1 MKRSLAL
8 VLCLFFVFLFPN
20 TSLAAGFSQDADAIE
35 TTAQSVLMLSI
46 YDSKGQLIA
55 TGSAFC
61 AINSTILITNYH
73 VIEDASKVVATS
85 DTGREYYPTKV
96 LCADKGM
103 DIAIIGFDNPTSLRP
118 LAIKPDDHLKRG
130 SSVVA
135 IGSPEGLRNTVSIGN
150 ISSQFEED
158 GKPWIQFT
166 APISH
171 GSSGGALLNDD
182 GQVIGVTSAIYK
194 SGQNLNFAIN
204 ISVAQAMYNAWDG
217 KEYTFRNFKSTAKMD
232 FTNVYNSES
241 KTETLISSE
250 SSAWVCPDCGHQ
262 NTTKFCSE
270 CGMEKPI
277 WICACGQINN
287 GKFCG
292 SCGRSVASLIQE
304 LNDAFALMDQ
314 NKHLEAIP
322 ILEGLEYFNC
332 VSIASSKG
340 KNITAYEQLR
350 TAYYE
355 MAISSYSS
363 SLYSDAILY
372 FEKSEHYNN
381 ADEMILSS
389 HYKKGENYL
398 KEKNYA
404 EAINEM
410 GLAGTY
416 QDAQTRIK
424 EIYYLQ
430 GLDSLDHQQYDDA
443 KSYFAKAIGYADAAS
458 KIKEVDE
465 IQKGNIYAE
474 GERLFAAKEYAAAAD
489 QFSSIR
495 GYSDASTRVLQCY
508 YEKGM
513 VLLAEKKF
521 DEAKDYFSK
530 AIGYADAV
538 VKIKETDNEKKA
550 SIYAEGERLFAA
562 QEYDAAAKQFSSI
575 RSYSDAANRILQ
587 CYYEKGMLLLSEKKY
602 QEASRAFNN
611 AGTYLDAREQ
621 KNEAIY
627 LQIKAE
633 YEAKASVG
641 KFTDENRMLA
651 AASELKKIKDTN
663 PHAAEFY
670 IELEYMLGIA
680 NLKEGYYQTAISYL
694 SEAKNFSDANEKIHE
709 AQIALCRS
717 YISLKLY
724 SKAYELY
731 LQAKNTENPIEDFP
745 VLQVGDKAAS
755 IRDILNTAKGMGV
768 IESYSKNETEYKEKY
783 ASAVKKI
790 EKNLALTA
798 DGIITLSEYITIKDL
813 IYPSL
818 DSERV
823 KTLLEKLSDL
833 GYLSNLPDTHSKY
846 DRKYTSGIKKAET
859 ALKLKADGY
868 VTDEEYNIILKQ
880 YVSTPKAPDNVKAT
894 VKNADVTISWS
905 HSQQNVLFKVYR
917 GGVLVATTKNK
928 SYVDKGVKTGK
939 TYRYSVQACNYTKS
953 SNKTTVNCNVPIYYK
968 SVTIDQLVNNAKDY
982 EGDYVSIS
990 KMPVAW
996 KSASNVSDY
1005 VIACSKTIN
1014 GKTYN
1019 IRLELKNY
1027 NDWGWEKGKGLKD
1040 VKLISAGGK
1049 GKVRIMKSDGY
1060 IVYNNGIVPVIELD
1074 SITWE
1079 YK

>member
-1 MKRSLAL
+1 MRMKRSLAL
-8 VLCLFFVFLFPN
+8 VLCLFFVFVFSN
-20 TSLAAGFSQDADAIE
+20 ASLAAGFSQDADAIE

-46 YDSKGQLIA
+46 YNSKGQLIA

-73 VIEDASKVVATS
+73 VIEDASKVTATS

-96 LCADKGM
+96 ICADKDM

-118 LAIKPDDHLKRG
+118 LALKPDDHLKRG

-182 GQVIGVTSAIYK
+182 GQVIGVTSAMYK

-204 ISVAQAMYNAWDG
+204 IAVAQAMYNAWDG
-217 KEYTFRNFKSTAKMD
+217 KEYTFQNFKSTAKMD
-232 FTNVYNSES
+232 FTNVYNTDS
-241 KTETLISSE
+241 KTETIISSE
-250 SSAWVCPDCGHQ
+250 SSTWVCPDCGHQ
-262 NTTKFCSE
+262 NTTRFCSE

-304 LNDAFALMDQ
+304 LNEAFALMDQ
-314 NKHLEAIP
+314 NKYLEAIP

-340 KNITAYEQLR
+340 KNITAHEQIR

-355 MAISSYSS
+355 MAISSYNS

-474 GERLFAAKEYAAAAD
+474 GERLFAAKEYDAAAD

-508 YEKGM
+508 YEKGIA
-513 VLLAEKKF
+513 LLAEKKF
-521 DEAKDYFSK
+521 DEAKSYFRK
-530 AIGYADAV
+530 ALGYADAA
-538 VKIKETDNEKKA
+538 KKRKEADAAKEA
-550 SIYAEGERLFAA
+550 SIYAEGESLFAA
-562 QEYDAAAKQFSSI
+562 KEYDAAAAKFSSI
-575 RSYSDAANRILQ
+575 RSYSDAATRILQ
-587 CYYEKGMLLLSEKKY
+587 CYYEKGTLLLSEKKY
-602 QEASRAFNN
+602 QEASQAFKN

-627 LQIKAE
+627 LQIRAD
-633 YEAKASVG
+633 YEAKALTGV
-641 KFTDENRMLA
+641 A
-651 AASELKKIKDTN
+651 AVSELKRIKDTN
-663 PHAAEFY
+663 THAAEFY
-670 IELEYMLGIA
+670 AELEYKLGVS
-680 NLKEGYYQTAISYL
+680 LLEQGYYPSAISHL
-694 SEAKNFSDANEKIHE
+694 SEAKNYSDAKVKLQE
-709 AQIALCRS
+709 AQDALCRS
-717 YISLKLY
+717 YISKKQY
-724 SKAYELY
+724 SEAYEIY
-731 LQAKNTENPIEDFP
+731 LQAKNTNNPIKDFP
-745 VLQVGDKAAS
+745 VLQVGDKAA
-755 IRDILNTAKGMGV
+755 IMTNILSVAKGMEFIG
-768 IESYSKNETEYKEKY
+768 SYSKSETEYKAKY
-783 ASAVKKI
+783 VSTVKKI
-790 EKNLALTA
+790 EINLALTA

-939 TYRYSVQACNYTKS
+939 TYKYSVQACNYTKIS
-953 SNKTTVNCNVPIYYK
+953 YKTTVNCNVPIYYK

-982 EGDYVSIS
+982 EDDYVSIS

-996 KSASNVSDY
+996 KSVSNVSDY